1 MLDEA
6 TPRVDVRNVR
16 NVKLGEMA
24 SRFALGAFVSVVA
37 GIISHLVGARI
48 GGVFLAFPAILPAS
62 LTIVQ
67 DKEGTRTADR
77 DALGAVLGGS
87 ALVVFAA
94 IGESM
99 FGRHNSAA
107 VLALALAAWLVA
119 AFAFYAVLGLIRPDK
134 ENRRKD

>member
-16 NVKLGEMA
+16 DVKPRDMA
-24 SRFALGAFVSVVA
+24 VRFALGALVSVVA
-37 GIISHLVGARI
+37 GIISHLAGARI

-67 DKEGTRTADR
+67 DKEGTRRADR
-77 DALGAVLGGS
+77 DALGSVLGGI
-87 ALVVFAA
+87 ALVVFATV
-94 IGESM
+94 GESM

-107 VLALALAAWLVA
+107 VLALALVGWLVSS
-119 AFAFYAVLGLIRPDK
+119 FALYAVLGLIRPDK
-134 ENRRKD
+134 ENRHND